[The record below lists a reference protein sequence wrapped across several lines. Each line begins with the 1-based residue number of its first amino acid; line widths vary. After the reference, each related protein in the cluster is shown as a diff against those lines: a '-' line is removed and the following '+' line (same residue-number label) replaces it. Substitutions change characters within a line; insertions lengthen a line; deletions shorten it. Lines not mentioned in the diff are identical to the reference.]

1 MSEFT
6 YTAIG
11 KDGRKETAT
20 IEAANLATA
29 GHMLKEQGLLPTEIT
44 EQGVKNASSFFSNM
58 SFISLAEKI
67 NFIQNLG
74 VMLKAGISISR
85 CLQILVKQT
94 HNKKF
99 QDILTDVYNQVQQG
113 KGLSDAL
120 GKYPEVFPNIVTSMI
135 KIGELSG
142 NLDKSLEYLSIQLER
157 EADLKSKVRGAMM
170 YPSVIMGAM
179 VIIGVLMSI
188 FVLPSLTSIFT
199 EQSVA
204 LPLSTRIVIGISNFM
219 SGHAV
224 LAIGSMIAVIVI
236 AVIFFRTALGKKTF
250 SFISLNI
257 MIIKEITKKINL
269 ARFAR
274 ILSSMLKSGIP
285 IVQGLEVVSES
296 LDNIFYKEL
305 LAQAAEDVRLG
316 KPLAESLN
324 KNQKLFP
331 VLVQQ
336 MVAVGEESGSTQEIL
351 EQLAIHYEADVDD
364 TLKNLA
370 SIIEPLL
377 ILVIGGVVGMLAL
390 ALITPI
396 YSIYQGAS

>member
-1 MSEFT
+1 MEFT
-6 YTAIG
+6 YTAIT
-11 KDGRKETAT
+11 KDGRKESAT

-29 GHMLKEQGLLPTEIT
+29 GHMLKEQGLLPTELR
-44 EQGVKNASSFFSNM
+44 EQGQETSLSFLKTI
-58 SFISLAEKI
+58 SFISLSEKI
-67 NFIQNLG
+67 NFVQNLG

-94 HNKKF
+94 RNNRFKN
-99 QDILTDVYNQVQQG
+99 ILSDVYNQVQQG
-113 KGLSDAL
+113 KGLAEAL
-120 GKYPEVFPNIVTSMI
+120 SKYPDVFPNIVTSMI

-179 VIIGVLMSI
+179 VIIGVLLAI
-188 FVLPSLTSIFT
+188 FVLPSLMSIFT
-199 EQSVA
+199 EQGIN

-224 LAIGSMIAVIVI
+224 SVIGGMVGLIV
-236 AVIFFRTALGKKTF
+236 AFVVFLRTSAGKRAFSIF
-250 SFISLNI
+250 SLN
-257 MIIKEITKKINL
+257 MLVIKEITKKINL

-285 IVQGLEVVSES
+285 IVQGLEVVAES
-296 LDNIFYKEL
+296 LDNVLYQEL
-305 LAQAAEDVRLG
+305 LTQAAEDVRLG
-316 KPLAESLN
+316 KPLAESLGRS
-324 KNQKLFP
+324 QKLFP
-331 VLVQQ
+331 VLVEQ

-370 SIIEPLL
+370 SVIEPLL
-377 ILVIGGVVGMLAL
+377 ILFIGGIVGMLAL
-390 ALITPI
+390 ALIAPI
-396 YSIYQGAS
+396 YSIYQNAS